1 MALAPKPSILF
12 VCRDNAGLSLLAEA
26 ISNHTQPHLRAFSA
40 GLMLQARVDLAA
52 VECLHAEG
60 VPADGLSCKPIEVF
74 TLPGAPHIDA
84 VVSLVQGAR
93 ASVECSALR
102 PSARHHH
109 HWQMEDVSDL
119 GDIHERRLAYRRL
132 LPDLRAAIGVLGAR
146 TFAAAA

>member
-40 GLMLQARVDLAA
+40 GLSPHASVDMAA

-60 VPADGLSCKPIEVF
+60 VPADGLSCKPLEVF

-84 VVSLVQGAR
+84 VISLVPSAHVSV
-93 ASVECSALR
+93 ASSALR
-102 PSARHHH
+102 PQHRLHHR
-109 HWQMEDVSDL
+109 WQMEDVSRL
-119 GDIHERRLAYRRL
+119 GDMHERRLAYRRL
-132 LPDLRAAIGVLGAR
+132 LPELRAAIGALGAGQ
-146 TFAAAA
+146 FAAAA